1 MATWF
6 ECKVKYDKLSENGQQ
21 KTVTE
26 PYLVDALSFTEA
38 EARITEEITPYIS
51 GEFKVTAVKR
61 TNTAEIFWDENGDR
75 WYRVKVNFITIDE
88 KTAVEKK
95 TANFRQTLAEI
106 KKMTYICIRN
116 GGLAQLARALAW
128 HARGHEFES
137 RILHQ
142 ETTQK
147 IANPCKSRIYRDFY
161 FGRNAK
167 NFGKQVIRSLF
178 GYF

>member
-1 MATWF
+1 M
-6 ECKVKYDKLSENGQQ
+6 DKRPERL
-21 KTVTE
+21 
-26 PYLVDALSFTEA
+26 A
-38 EARITEEITPYIS
+38 
-51 GEFKVTAVKR
+51 
-61 TNTAEIFWDENGDR
+61 IFPAG
-75 WYRVKVNFITIDE
+75 RVRK
-88 KTAVEKK
+88 KK
-95 TANFRQTLAEI
+95 TANFRQTLAGI

-161 FGRNAK
+161 FGRNAEK
-167 NFGKQVIRSLF
+167 GIEKRVTCGLF
-178 GYF
+178 GVLFPGPKKYTELLVTDWFAPVCSGLPLDMRHLGN

>member
-1 MATWF
+1 M
-6 ECKVKYDKLSENGQQ
+6 DKRPERL
-21 KTVTE
+21 
-26 PYLVDALSFTEA
+26 A
-38 EARITEEITPYIS
+38 
-51 GEFKVTAVKR
+51 
-61 TNTAEIFWDENGDR
+61 IFPAGGVR
-75 WYRVKVNFITIDE
+75 
-88 KTAVEKK
+88 EKK
-95 TANFRQTLAEI
+95 TANFRQTLAGI

-161 FGRNAK
+161 FGRNAEK
-167 NFGKQVIRSLF
+167 GIEKRVTCGLF
-178 GYF
+178 GVLFPGPKKYTELLVTDWFAPVCSGLPLDMRHLGN

>member
-1 MATWF
+1 M
-6 ECKVKYDKLSENGQQ
+6 DKRPERLAFFPAGG
-21 KTVTE
+21 V
-26 PYLVDALSFTEA
+26 
-38 EARITEEITPYIS
+38 R
-51 GEFKVTAVKR
+51 
-61 TNTAEIFWDENGDR
+61 
-75 WYRVKVNFITIDE
+75 
-88 KTAVEKK
+88 EKK
-95 TANFRQTLAEI
+95 TANFRQTLAGI

-161 FGRNAK
+161 LGQNAEK
-167 NFGKQVIRSLF
+167 GIEKRVTCGLF
-178 GYF
+178 GVLFSGPKKYTELLVTDWFAPVCSGLPLDMRHLGN